1 MEVMEI
7 ECPKHE
13 GNFDCTPFCNVCE
26 GEQVYRKPIQ
36 NHYFSPDGNFGDAN
50 GLVIVQTMAW
60 NHNDWEELENV
71 HESERSEKALEI
83 SSRYDIAEEVM
94 KKHYSLEELQTCYK
108 TDHLVMLFQE
118 LLEDGYTGL
127 GLGLIIDLV
136 KGRLEEYR

>member
-1 MEVMEI
+1 M
-7 ECPKHE
+7 ECPNH
-13 GNFDCTPFCNVCE
+13 GGSYDCTPFCSTCE
-26 GEQVYRKPIQ
+26 GEQEYYKEVEK
-36 NHYFSPDGNFGDAN
+36 HYFSPDGNYGNAE
-50 GLVIVQTMAW
+50 GLVIVQTFLW
-60 NHNDWEELENV
+60 TKDDWEELENV
-71 HESERSEKALEI
+71 HESEYSDKALEI